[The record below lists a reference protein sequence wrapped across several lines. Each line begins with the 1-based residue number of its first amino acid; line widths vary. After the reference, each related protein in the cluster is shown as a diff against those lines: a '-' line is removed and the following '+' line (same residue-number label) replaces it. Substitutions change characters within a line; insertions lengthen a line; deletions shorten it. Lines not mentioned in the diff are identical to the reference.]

1 MYNDVLVLV
10 DYCEP
15 YRYISSGCIAIYI
28 YDLAVTESLNPGM
41 ISDS

>member
-1 MYNDVLVLV
+1 MMFWFWLITVNRIVIFHLDELQ
-10 DYCEP
+10 
-15 YRYISSGCIAIYI
+15 YI

>member
-15 YRYISSGCIAIYI
+15 YRYISSGIIVI
-28 YDLAVTESLNPGM
+28 LYDLAVTESWN
-41 ISDS
+41 DQ